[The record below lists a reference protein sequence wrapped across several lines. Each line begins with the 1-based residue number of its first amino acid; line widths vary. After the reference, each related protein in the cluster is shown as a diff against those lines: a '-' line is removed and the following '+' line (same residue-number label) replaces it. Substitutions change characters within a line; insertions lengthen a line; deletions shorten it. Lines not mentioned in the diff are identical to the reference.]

1 MTPENRSILW
11 ASVVVDELARH
22 GVRWAVIAPGSRS
35 TPLVA
40 ALARH
45 PDIQT
50 ISIIDERSAAFVALG
65 IGLVTGT
72 PAVVACSSGTAAA
85 NFYPAVIEAKQACVP
100 LLVLTADR
108 PPELRESGANQTID
122 QVRMYGSHV
131 LWSVDVAL
139 PEQDPAALIVRSLR
153 TLASRAVA
161 RSLDAPCGPVHLN
174 FPFRKP
180 LEPTVVP
187 TDVTR
192 LFDTGRTDQ
201 LPFTRVDKAI
211 LEPSESQVESL
222 IHAVENAHRAVIF
235 AGPFTPASDITE
247 ALATFADT
255 TGIPVLADPLSNLRW
270 SAVRTLGAY
279 DSFGPLRDVLG
290 TVDVWIQLGGQ
301 PASKAVEDYLASGAA
316 SRVIQ
321 ISHDGVWR
329 DPHHQLAELIH
340 ASPAALFRRATRM
353 LRNESQIDRHWVS
366 QLWAREGAVWRA
378 YAERSAWFDGSV
390 VSTCIESVPEDSNV
404 VIANSLPVRNVEQFV
419 APCSRTLHVYCNR
432 GASGIDG
439 TVSTAFGAAVGSGR
453 PTCLLIGDLALLHD
467 IGGLLSA
474 TRVTAPIVIVVINN
488 DGGGIFRRL
497 PVRDFE
503 PVFTELFLTPHGRT
517 FEGAASMYGLSYVS
531 VQDVESL
538 RRSVGSAMSDGTG
551 WLIEAKTDSAN
562 DLRVRSEMMQDAAQ
576 AVKHAFVEG

>member
-161 RSLDAPCGPVHLN
+161 RSLDTPCGPVHLN

-353 LRNESQIDRHWVS
+353 L
-366 QLWAREGAVWRA
+366 
-378 YAERSAWFDGSV
+378 
-390 VSTCIESVPEDSNV
+390 
-404 VIANSLPVRNVEQFV
+404 
-419 APCSRTLHVYCNR
+419 
-432 GASGIDG
+432 
-439 TVSTAFGAAVGSGR
+439 
-453 PTCLLIGDLALLHD
+453 
-467 IGGLLSA
+467 
-474 TRVTAPIVIVVINN
+474 
-488 DGGGIFRRL
+488 
-497 PVRDFE
+497 
-503 PVFTELFLTPHGRT
+503 
-517 FEGAASMYGLSYVS
+517 
-531 VQDVESL
+531 
-538 RRSVGSAMSDGTG
+538 
-551 WLIEAKTDSAN
+551 
-562 DLRVRSEMMQDAAQ
+562 
-576 AVKHAFVEG
+576 